1 MPLFALFLAAFGLG
15 SGEFVIAGLL
25 PDVSRDLGISIPD
38 AGYLVTFYALGI
50 AVGGPL
56 TSLLVGRLDRKL
68 ALLLLVGAF
77 TLGQALCALAPGFVA
92 LIAARIIVA
101 FLHGAYFGVAAIVAT
116 NLVPPEKRGSA
127 IAMLL
132 AGITVANIL
141 GVPAG
146 TAIGNAFGWRMTFWA
161 VGALALVA
169 FAAIALFVPRAPG
182 GALAAPDLRS
192 EFRVLSRQAVYLTL
206 ALAVVAM
213 IGQFSLFSYIAPLLI
228 TVTGVPETMVP
239 WLLLLFGLGSTIG
252 VLLGGRLAD
261 WKLMPT
267 LCAMLVASAAIYVVI
282 GLVIHQPVAMG
293 VAIFIWGGTS
303 FAFGA
308 PAQARILRWA
318 SDAPNLASP
327 LIPTAFN
334 IGIALGA
341 TIGSVALDR
350 GFGYASLP
358 WIGVV
363 VSLAA
368 LAIALSSWSLERRAR
383 PAAG

>member
-1 MPLFALFLAAFGLG
+1 REISASLRPLATAAVSDRRRRRWTAAPKQAAAPCQPAPTHDLLPPPCLPPPPKAFYMSMPLFALFLAAFGLG

-192 EFRVLSRQAVYLTL
+192 EFRVLSRQAVYLT
-206 ALAVVAM
+206 
-213 IGQFSLFSYIAPLLI
+213 
-228 TVTGVPETMVP
+228 
-239 WLLLLFGLGSTIG
+239 
-252 VLLGGRLAD
+252 
-261 WKLMPT
+261 
-267 LCAMLVASAAIYVVI
+267 
-282 GLVIHQPVAMG
+282 
-293 VAIFIWGGTS
+293 
-303 FAFGA
+303 
-308 PAQARILRWA
+308 
-318 SDAPNLASP
+318 
-327 LIPTAFN
+327 
-334 IGIALGA
+334 
-341 TIGSVALDR
+341 
-350 GFGYASLP
+350 
-358 WIGVV
+358 
-363 VSLAA
+363 
-368 LAIALSSWSLERRAR
+368 
-383 PAAG
+383 